1 MRWGEEDRIH
11 SKLMEP
17 GISTGTINSIPYMAC
32 ANSQGIYG
40 LLYLTNEEDGAGE
53 IK

>member
-1 MRWGEEDRIH
+1 MQWGEEDQIQ

-17 GISTGTINSIPYMAC
+17 GISTINSIPYMAC

-40 LLYLTNEEDGAGE
+40 LLYLTNEEDGAGQR
-53 IK
+53 K